1 MHFSPK
7 FGRFTV
13 TSWRE
18 KAHNLMQEKLNGIV
32 INVIKYN
39 EKHNIA
45 HIYTDKCGMMS
56 FLVRQGT
63 THASRMRNA
72 MFMPLSLL
80 EFEARLQPG
89 RELGTLHDVRRAAML
104 HSLYSDPIK
113 NIIAMFISELL
124 SRCIQE
130 QEQNMVLFSFL
141 KSTILRLEES
151 QESVANFHICFL
163 YRLGT
168 FIGIQPDTDSYSE
181 GYWFN
186 MNDGVFAPSPVAG
199 CSCLQPSQAKVL
211 VLLSRMT
218 YDNLHLFK
226 FNRDQRNEMLEII
239 LSYYRLHHS
248 TLGTLRS
255 PDVLKQL
262 FT

>member
-1 MHFSPK
+1 M
-7 FGRFTV
+7 
-13 TSWRE
+13 E
-18 KAHNLMQEKLNGIV
+18 EKLEGIV

-45 HIYTDKCGMMS
+45 HIYTDKLGMLP

-72 MFMPLSLL
+72 MFMPLSLI

-104 HSLYSDPIK
+104 MSIYIDPMK
-113 NIIAMFISELL
+113 NAIAMFLSELL
-124 SRCIQE
+124 SHTIHE
-130 QEQNMVLFSFL
+130 QEQNVVLYSYI
-141 KSTILRLEES
+141 KSCIMRLERAQS
-151 QESVANFHICFL
+151 SVANFHICFL
-163 YRLGT
+163 YRLGQ
-168 FIGIQPDTDSYSE
+168 FIGIQPDIESYQE

-186 MNDGVFAPSPVAG
+186 MNEGVFTQSPHAG
-199 CSCLQPSQAKVL
+199 MKSLPPAQAQVL
-211 VLLSRMT
+211 PLLSRMT
-218 YDNLHLFK
+218 FDNMHHFK
-226 FNRDQRNEMLEII
+226 FTREQRNEMLEII
-239 LSYYRLHHS
+239 LGYYRLHHS

-262 FT
+262 FV